1 MPGMLCAPGKQ
12 PTGGRVKAL
21 SLTQP
26 WATAIAVGIK
36 QWETRS
42 WPTSV
47 RGEIAIHA
55 AKGYPRWAK
64 NFTKEEQDAGRLP
77 HGDLPLGAIVC
88 LAELVECRQAQTAA
102 QEIGEIEKM
111 YGDYAEGRFAFKLVN
126 IRPLVK
132 PVLWRGALGFWS
144 VEWDLHRLISEQLK
158 RTTTEVR

>member
-1 MPGMLCAPGKQ
+1 MLCAPGKQ
-12 PTGGRVKAL
+12 SEGGSVKAL

-55 AKGYPRWAK
+55 AKGFPGSAK
-64 NFTKEEQDAGRLP
+64 EFAREEQTSGRLP
-77 HGDLPLGAIVC
+77 QGQLPLGSIVC
-88 LAELVECRQAQTAA
+88 LAELVDCRQTQAVAE
-102 QEIGEIEKM
+102 EIGEIETM
-111 YGDYAEGRFAFKLVN
+111 YGDYSEGRFAFKLINV
-126 IRPLVK
+126 RPLAE

-144 VEWDLHRLISEQLK
+144 VEWDLHRLISEQLRLTVK
-158 RTTTEVR
+158 EAR